1 MNSERD
7 YTYLK
12 SKSFKRLRVENVR
25 DRKKKEGEERMTTAS
40 KKYKSYRNKKSRSE
54 EESE

>member
-25 DRKKKEGEERMTTAS
+25 DRKKKEGEERMTTDS

-54 EESE
+54 EEE